1 LTNRLGIFKAIAGEI
16 GLMQTPPEEV
26 AKMVDEL
33 SARISGK
40 KLLETEGEEIGES
53 PTQQPLTRRSIKVDQ
68 GLLNP
73 QLQTKLP
80 GQP

>member
-1 LTNRLGIFKAIAGEI
+1 
-16 GLMQTPPEEV
+16 MQIPPEEV

-40 KLLETEGEEIGES
+40 EPLETEGKEIGES
-53 PTQQPLTRRSIKVDQ
+53 LTGRKLIKVNQ